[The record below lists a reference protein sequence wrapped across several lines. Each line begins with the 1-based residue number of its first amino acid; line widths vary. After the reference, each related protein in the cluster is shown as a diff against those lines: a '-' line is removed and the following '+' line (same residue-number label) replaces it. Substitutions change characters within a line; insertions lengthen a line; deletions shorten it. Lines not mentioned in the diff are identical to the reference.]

1 MDDAV
6 VSVPKPGVAARLSTA
21 RAFRPIWYI
30 YGTSRY
36 TRSVCKYMSLSAL
49 ALWFVFWRTGFNWNV
64 YWVGLSDETTYL
76 GNAINFNWS
85 LFRNYEN
92 FPLYSL
98 WYRGFWQA
106 LQDPILTYKLGSLTL
121 ASLSLI
127 LVWLVLQAVS
137 RSLWFA
143 LLVFPIFLSTHYF
156 VNVWPRPILLVLV
169 LTCLGLLASLS
180 LTSRSGKAGV
190 VMLACYL
197 CAFVRSEFVLSFYVL
212 GVATLVLLA
221 WEWRA
226 SGRLGQ
232 RWGWLRGAATPLIA
246 FAVVVGLSAAWS
258 FPRLAGGD
266 RAWVAFGQHY
276 AEDFLRR
283 ETRNISGSFEWPA
296 LMQEKFGDAKSVG
309 AAWMSNFPEMSSFV
323 SQNGLRTLHFLS
335 EIVTDAW
342 GSMYNQAGAGLL
354 GFYALT
360 LIFLIGQ
367 LAIRNAASGQH
378 GLSRQEFPLTNG
390 FILAALLA
398 PSLLSCLQVYPRV
411 HYIVFLLFLIA
422 LALGFAFRQFTQSRP
437 LSWVELGAGVVA
449 IILLTMATPR
459 QAPYAF
465 DAPTPRDRVNPEIV
479 LRALRTLDGSQ
490 PLRILE
496 SDGGWCIH
504 LAPRPCQTVGIDAWR
519 DGEPVSTFLSRTGT
533 TVIVLNAL
541 TLWSR
546 FSTSAEWQ
554 SLVAAPEAFGFR
566 TLPGAGLKV
575 LVRQP

>member
-1 MDDAV
+1 MDGAV
-6 VSVPKPGVAARLSTA
+6 VSVARMDAAARPSIA
-21 RAFRPIWYI
+21 RAFRPILYL

-36 TRSVCKYMSLSAL
+36 TRGFCKYVSLIAL
-49 ALWFVFWRTGFNWNV
+49 SLWFVFWRTGFNWNV
-64 YWVGLSDETTYL
+64 YWIGLSDETTYL
-76 GNAINFNWS
+76 GNAISFNWS

-121 ASLSLI
+121 ASLSLV

-137 RSLWFA
+137 RSFWFA

-156 VNVWPRPILLVLV
+156 INVWPRPILLVLV
-169 LTCLGLLASLS
+169 MTCLGLLASLS
-180 LTSRSGKAGV
+180 LTSRSGKTAV

-197 CAFVRSEFVLSFYVL
+197 CAFVRSEFVLSFYIL

-232 RWGWLRGAATPLIA
+232 RLAWLRGALVPLIA
-246 FAVVVGLSAAWS
+246 LTAVAGLSAAWS
-258 FPRLAGGD
+258 FPKLGGGD

-309 AAWMSNFPEMSSFV
+309 AAWISNFPEMASFV
-323 SQNGLRTLHFLS
+323 GQNALRTLHFLR

-342 GSMYNQAGAGLL
+342 GGMQIQAGIAVLAL
-354 GFYALT
+354 YALT
-360 LIFLIGQ
+360 LVFVVRPLVAQRG
-367 LAIRNAASGQH
+367 SVTPDVP
-378 GLSRQEFPLTNG
+378 SRPEFPLTNG
-390 FILAALLA
+390 FILGALLV

-411 HYIVFLLFLIA
+411 HYIVFLLFLLA
-422 LALGFAFRQFTQSRP
+422 LALGFAYRQFTVSRP
-437 LSWVELGAGVVA
+437 LSWVELGAALVA
-449 IILLTMATPR
+449 IVLLTTATPR

-479 LRALRTLDGSQ
+479 LKALRTLDESQ

-496 SDGGWCIH
+496 SDGGWCVH

-519 DGEPVSTFLSRTGT
+519 DGEPVGAFLSRTQT

-546 FSTSAEWQ
+546 FSASGEWQ
-554 SLVAAPEAFGFR
+554 ALVAAPETFASR
-566 TLPGAGLKV
+566 SC
-575 LVRQP
+575 